1 MNQVVF
7 LRALEHLQIHLCA
20 KQTNQFVLYH
30 EHLQEWTQRVSLVSK
45 NDRSKIWERHFL
57 DSLTAVPLIGTQPS
71 RLLDLGSG
79 AGFPGVPIKIAI
91 PRLDVVLLEPARMK
105 ALFLRSL
112 IEKLEAKGVMCV
124 RERVEDRS
132 FVSNYQGQ
140 FDIVVSRAVGPLTQL
155 CIWSRPL
162 LNVGGRIL
170 VFKGPDGLR
179 ELETASNSEWDIVA
193 HPVDVPFGNQN
204 DYLMEINLK

>member
-1 MNQVVF
+1 MNQVAF
-7 LRALEHLQIHLCA
+7 SKALEHLRIRLCA

-30 EHLQEWTQRVSLVSK
+30 KHLQEWAQRVRLVSR
-45 NDRSKIWERHFL
+45 NDRSRIWERHFL

-71 RLLDLGSG
+71 RMLDLGSG
-79 AGFPGVPIKIAI
+79 AGFPGMPIKIVI

-112 IEKLEAKGVMCV
+112 IEKLEVGGVICV
-124 RERVEDRS
+124 RERVEDRDFIS
-132 FVSNYQGQ
+132 KFQGR
-140 FDIVVSRAVGPLTQL
+140 FDIVVSRAVGPLRQL
-155 CIWSRPL
+155 CVWIRPL

-170 VFKGPDGLR
+170 VFKGPDGVR
-179 ELETASNSEWDIVA
+179 ELEAKLYSEWNIVA

-204 DYLMEINLK
+204 RYLMDVRLK

>member
-1 MNQVVF
+1 MFHVKQGGKTFNHVIVSLIVNQVVF

-91 PRLDVVLLEPARMK
+91 PRLDVVLLE
-105 ALFLRSL
+105 FLLR
-112 IEKLEAKGVMCV
+112 KH
-124 RERVEDRS
+124 
-132 FVSNYQGQ
+132 
-140 FDIVVSRAVGPLTQL
+140 QL
-155 CIWSRPL
+155 L
-162 LNVGGRIL
+162 L
-170 VFKGPDGLR
+170 
-179 ELETASNSEWDIVA
+179 
-193 HPVDVPFGNQN
+193 
-204 DYLMEINLK
+204 LMAQ